1 MVSNDGQSKY
11 DAIVIGSGQGGTP
24 LSHYLAQQGL
34 DTALIEKKHVGGTCV
49 NEGCT
54 PTKTMVASARVAHIA
69 GRANDYGVNTGDVQ
83 VELSEVRKRKRDIVE
98 SFREGNLKRI
108 KDEPRLVLIRGTG
121 SFVGPHSLNIK
132 REDGETSRVQADRI
146 FINTGARPSAP
157 PIKGLE
163 EVNYL
168 DSTSIMELGE
178 VPEKLLIIGGGYIG
192 VEFGQTFRRFGS
204 EVTIFQRSSQLLPH
218 EDRDI
223 AAEVEDILE
232 EDGINV
238 ELNSEVERVEEMRNG
253 KVQVMASGDG
263 ENVRREG
270 SHLLVA
276 AGRAPNT
283 DELNLETTGVRTT
296 DRGYVMVNEKLETDQ
311 EGVYA
316 LGDVTGG
323 PAFTHISYDD
333 FRVLRDNLFGDG
345 SGTTRDRLVP
355 YTVFIDPQ
363 LGRVGLTEK
372 EAREE
377 GYEIKIAKMPMS
389 KVARALEVDETR
401 GVMKVII
408 NEETEEI
415 LGAAILGIE
424 GGEIASAIQIAMLGN
439 LSYKTLKE
447 GVFAHPTLAESLN
460 NLFAN
465 VD

>member
-1 MVSNDGQSKY
+1 MVSNDEQSRY
-11 DAIVIGSGQGGTP
+11 DAVVIGSGQGGTP

-54 PTKTMVASARVAHIA
+54 PSKTMVASARVAHIA

-83 VELSEVRKRKRDIVE
+83 VELSEVRKRKRDMVE

-108 KDEPRLVLIRGTG
+108 KDEPRLDLIRGTG
-121 SFVGPHSLNIK
+121 SFAGPRSLNIK

-178 VPEKLLIIGGGYIG
+178 VPDKLLIIGGRYIG

-204 EVTIFQRSSQLLPH
+204 EVTIFQRSLQLLPH

-253 KVQVMASGDG
+253 KVQVMASGDA

-276 AGRAPNT
+276 ASRAPNT
-283 DELNLETTGVRTT
+283 DELNLEITGVRTT
-296 DRGYVMVNEKLETDQ
+296 DRGYVVVNEKLETD
-311 EGVYA
+311 
-316 LGDVTGG
+316 
-323 PAFTHISYDD
+323 
-333 FRVLRDNLFGDG
+333 
-345 SGTTRDRLVP
+345 
-355 YTVFIDPQ
+355 
-363 LGRVGLTEK
+363 
-372 EAREE
+372 
-377 GYEIKIAKMPMS
+377 
-389 KVARALEVDETR
+389 
-401 GVMKVII
+401 
-408 NEETEEI
+408 
-415 LGAAILGIE
+415 
-424 GGEIASAIQIAMLGN
+424 
-439 LSYKTLKE
+439 
-447 GVFAHPTLAESLN
+447 
-460 NLFAN
+460 
-465 VD
+465 